1 MQHHLGA
8 NRSPIARPVGGCLV
22 NMSDPSGN
30 FVPSRSILKLVKLV
44 SSILPWVI
52 IAGLLWA
59 GLFIKPAPVGS
70 TVQPPVLEKR
80 DHYYGLAM
88 LGDRLWLAGSSGKI
102 VAIGKDGQ
110 ATRLKTPTE
119 KTLQDIAVWDE
130 KHAVAVGNDG
140 VIIHTADGG
149 ASWTEAKNVS
159 RSAVANKL
167 TRVRVA
173 EGGIAAAVG
182 EMGALLMTNDHG
194 KTWTRI
200 RPEEDQAWNDVALL
214 SSGKVLAVGEF
225 GKMVTSPDAG
235 GKWTDIQSPLKSSL
249 MAVAFRDDQN
259 GVAVGLEGAVLV
271 THDGGQRWT
280 KVSIDTRDHL
290 YDISWDAA
298 GKRWIGGGHLGRWV
312 SADETAADWKTGRLD
327 ANDLSWHTRVVPAG
341 SNVWFAGANIGRWDG
356 KKWQPL
362 GDAFQNKILFTLPS
376 SLDAKAKP

>member
-1 MQHHLGA
+1 MNKAIAGTTQAGEGGA
-8 NRSPIARPVGGCLV
+8 HSRP
-22 NMSDPSGN
+22 PAP
-30 FVPSRSILKLVKLV
+30 FLKIVKLV
-44 SSILPWVI
+44 SSVMPWLI

-80 DHYYGLAM
+80 DHYFGLAV

-102 VAIGKDGQ
+102 VAIGKDGK

-140 VIIHTADGG
+140 VVIHTADGG
-149 ASWTEAKNVS
+149 ASWLEVKNVP

-173 EGGIAAAVG
+173 EGGAAVVVG
-182 EMGALLMTNDHG
+182 EMGALLMTRDHG

-214 SSGKVLAVGEF
+214 AGGKVLAVGEF

-271 THDGGQRWT
+271 THDGGQHWAR
-280 KVSIDTRDHL
+280 VAVDTRDHL

-327 ANDLSWHTRVVPAG
+327 ATDLSWHTRVLPVG
-341 SNVWFAGANIGRWDG
+341 GDVWFVGANIGRWDG

-362 GDAFQNKILFTLPS
+362 GDAHQNSILFTLPS
-376 SLDAKAKP
+376 SIDEKVKR